1 MNCILFII
9 CPFLPN
15 ELQRKR
21 KGLASINYLDIIAMF
36 HVLFMFMQSY
46 YRSSFWPGMVITSSN
61 WCLYQNISGQWTK
74 VRYLNDHGPT
84 FQHKAKVLDS
94 RSFYFRLF
102 VFWELSYWLN
112 LVLGDWCWEWNRR
125 KKGSVRTHFMWRSH
139 NVT

>member
-1 MNCILFII
+1 MTLLKYPFKFVETKKMNCMLFII
-9 CPFLPN
+9 CPLLPN

-21 KGLASINYLDIIAMF
+21 EGLASINYLDIIAMF

-74 VRYLNDHGPT
+74 VRYLNDHGPS

-94 RSFYFRLF
+94 R
-102 VFWELSYWLN
+102 
-112 LVLGDWCWEWNRR
+112 
-125 KKGSVRTHFMWRSH
+125 
-139 NVT
+139 

>member
-1 MNCILFII
+1 MNCTQFII
-9 CPFLPN
+9 CPLLPN

-21 KGLASINYLDIIAMF
+21 EGLASINYLDIIAMF

-94 RSFYFRLF
+94 RSSLLF
-102 VFWELSYWLN
+102 SAVCILRAKLLVKFSPRG
-112 LVLGDWCWEWNRR
+112 LVLRMKQKEKR
-125 KKGSVRTHFMWRSH
+125 KC
-139 NVT
+139 